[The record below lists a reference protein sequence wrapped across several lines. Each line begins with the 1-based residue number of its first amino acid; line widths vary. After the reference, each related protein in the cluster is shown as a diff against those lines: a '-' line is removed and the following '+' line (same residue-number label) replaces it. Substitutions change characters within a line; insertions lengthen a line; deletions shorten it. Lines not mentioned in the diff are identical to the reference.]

1 MYNILIVDDEKKER
15 EGIALLLKRFGFP
28 LRTAFAQNGED
39 ALKIM
44 EKNYF
49 DILLTDI
56 KMPYMD
62 GIQLIRETQKRGLN
76 PICII
81 YSAYGEFE
89 YAQNAIS
96 LGVQEYLLKPVKL
109 DAFKAL
115 FEKIIE
121 ICQEKEIE
129 KKIEMISYR
138 RRKRPHSKK
147 LKAGICLIIWSLKNW
162 KREL

>member
-44 EKNYF
+44 EKIYF

-115 FEKIIE
+115 RLPEYQAPAKEKNAPLN
-121 ICQEKEIE
+121 KSS
-129 KKIEMISYR
+129 KTARKNKSKRKIEMISYR
-138 RRKRPHSKK
+138 RRKRPHSK
-147 LKAGICLIIWSLKNW
+147 N
-162 KREL
+162 

>member
-28 LRTAFAQNGED
+28 LRAALAQNGED

-44 EKNYF
+44 EKNHF

-76 PICII
+76 Q
-81 YSAYGEFE
+81 Y
-89 YAQNAIS
+89 
-96 LGVQEYLLKPVKL
+96 V
-109 DAFKAL
+109 L
-115 FEKIIE
+115 FTVH
-121 ICQEKEIE
+121 
-129 KKIEMISYR
+129 MVNLNMHR
-138 RRKRPHSKK
+138 MPFH
-147 LKAGICLIIWSLKNW
+147 
-162 KREL
+162 

>member
-1 MYNILIVDDEKKER
+1 MYNILIVDDEKKEQGR
-15 EGIALLLKRFGFP
+15 IA
-28 LRTAFAQNGED
+28 AFIKKVWVSIKNSICSKMEKMQ
-39 ALKIM
+39 LKIM
-44 EKNYF
+44 EKNHF

-109 DAFKAL
+109 
-115 FEKIIE
+115 E
-121 ICQEKEIE
+121 CV
-129 KKIEMISYR
+129 
-138 RRKRPHSKK
+138 
-147 LKAGICLIIWSLKNW
+147 
-162 KREL
+162 

>member
-1 MYNILIVDDEKKER
+1 MMKKKER

-115 FEKIIE
+115 FEKDHRDLPG
-121 ICQEKEIE
+121 K
-129 KKIEMISYR
+129 KRSKRKIEMISYR
-138 RRKRPHSKK
+138 RRKRPHSK
-147 LKAGICLIIWSLKNW
+147 N
-162 KREL
+162 